1 MSFIRFSNQ
10 LINVAWIRQIVINP
24 NKYAIHCNTPSY
36 NGFMLAGSG
45 LISSEPSV
53 IIIDKEQNTND
64 YEVMT
69 RWIKTL

>member
-24 NKYAIHCNTPSY
+24 NKYVIHCNTPSY
-36 NGFMLAGSG
+36 TGFMLAGSG
-45 LISSEPSV
+45 LISSDQSV
-53 IIIDKEQNTND
+53 IIIDKEKDAND

-69 RWIKTL
+69 KWMKTL